1 MRRGMYEK
9 ERGGKRQ
16 LQDGPY
22 DREIYLLADFRLQ
35 TLLALACCHASE
47 TKINILW
54 SAKQCVNNHT
64 PNNLNISLTPH
75 PNSSERFC

>member
-1 MRRGMYEK
+1 MRRNEEENGSY
-9 ERGGKRQ
+9 RT
-16 LQDGPY
+16 
-22 DREIYLLADFRLQ
+22 DRMTEIYLLADFRLQ
-35 TLLALACCHASE
+35 TLLALACCHANE